1 MRQPGHPSKRPTR
14 EASKPG
20 RSKPLFNLRHKANP
34 PIPPFP
40 VRASNNVSLSRTH
53 FVAKGHV
60 KEILILKLVQGQ
72 KVLSE
77 RSTMSPW
84 VEPTS
89 WQKPRQRNI
98 DPRARSGFKK
108 DNKASTQ
115 KTIYSSRRAQARAS
129 LSSPLFPFKRVT
141 TTHRRVIDPQA
152 RPGQK
157 VY

>member
-60 KEILILKLVQGQ
+60 KEILILKLVQVKKYCQSDPQCLPGLNPFRGKSPVKETLILEPVQ
-72 KVLSE
+72 ASRKITRLQRRR
-77 RSTMSPW
+77 RSTR
-84 VEPTS
+84 VGEH
-89 WQKPRQRNI
+89 K
-98 DPRARSGFKK
+98 
-108 DNKASTQ
+108 
-115 KTIYSSRRAQARAS
+115 
-129 LSSPLFPFKRVT
+129 LEPLFHPPFSRSSE
-141 TTHRRVIDPQA
+141 
-152 RPGQK
+152 
-157 VY
+157 

>member
-60 KEILILKLVQGQ
+60 KEILILKLVQVKKYCQSDPQCLPGLNPFRG
-72 KVLSE
+72 K
-77 RSTMSPW
+77 SP
-84 VEPTS
+84 VKETLILEPV
-89 WQKPRQRNI
+89 Q
-98 DPRARSGFKK
+98 
-108 DNKASTQ
+108 ASTQ